1 MNSLE
6 FILLLLIKIAHLSQ
20 NFAVGWYFCYQD
32 VVPLQR
38 LPSHA
43 NQLVNVRNL
52 VDNFITVGYNC
63 VELFK
68 SLQRLVVIT
77 KSLVDEAKVVDS
89 LNAIRL
95 YADSFKEELLSS
107 VIVFTDEKTV
117 AFVY

>member
-1 MNSLE
+1 M
-6 FILLLLIKIAHLSQ
+6 
-20 NFAVGWYFCYQD
+20 
-32 VVPLQR
+32 
-38 LPSHA
+38 
-43 NQLVNVRNL
+43 RNL